1 MNMLISYKAIPYN
14 AEGIAIHRAAAQDP
28 INAMLNFGG
37 IQRGVNLSKTQ
48 KSQINYEAGFDSARQ
63 IETVGYC
70 LLINKASAQVRGQR
84 ESLPLKLCV
93 RLLMA

>member
-1 MNMLISYKAIPYN
+1 
-14 AEGIAIHRAAAQDP
+14 
-28 INAMLNFGG
+28 MLNFGG

-84 ESLPLKLCV
+84 ESLPLKLWHADGGSV
-93 RLLMA
+93 HTVKLTSITVQ

>member
-14 AEGIAIHRAAAQDP
+14 AEGIAIHRA
-28 INAMLNFGG
+28 
-37 IQRGVNLSKTQ
+37 VNLSKTQ

-70 LLINKASAQVRGQR
+70 LLINKASAQVRG
-84 ESLPLKLCV
+84 S
-93 RLLMA
+93 A